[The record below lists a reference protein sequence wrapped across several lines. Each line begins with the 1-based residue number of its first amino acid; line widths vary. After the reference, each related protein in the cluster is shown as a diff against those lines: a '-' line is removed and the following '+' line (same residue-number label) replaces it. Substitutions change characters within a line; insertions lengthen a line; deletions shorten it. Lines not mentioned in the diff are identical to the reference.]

1 MNPEN
6 GPADAVR
13 IGEWLAEPSLNRL
26 SRGDTVVHLRPKAMD
41 VLALLARQPGLV
53 VSRETIIDTV
63 WAKEFIA
70 DSALASAISELRKAL
85 GDDPQNPTYI
95 ETIQKRGYRLMQPVV
110 VGSTGA
116 AIAPP
121 PAAPTAPPRA
131 RSSRVALVAAA
142 AAIVAAASVVGV
154 LGRRQVPAEAVR
166 LAVQPFENLGPA
178 ETAYFAAGI
187 TEEIT
192 AGLAAVPSLH
202 VVVAGM
208 ATGRTAGSDATP
220 SATAGG
226 GASHVLSGSVRWAG
240 SADPAGAVRITPRLV
255 RTRDGATVW
264 SRVYERSVKDVFAVQ
279 SEIAREVALH
289 LDVVLT
295 LDQASGLETA
305 GTSDPEAHDAYL
317 RGLYDASNLESA
329 QDQLRAV
336 RLFEQAAAR
345 DSAYAAPWVALA
357 RTNALVYHF
366 GADRS
371 PQRLA
376 AARQA
381 RDHLAAIGPDRP
393 EALVASAYVAFAEM
407 RVADAA
413 ASIDAAGPGALHP
426 FGRGF
431 RADIARRL
439 GRFEEALELY
449 REWLDASPL
458 RAAYVYEQ
466 MGATAGFLGRW
477 DEADQAY
484 QAAVALDPGRHN
496 VYPAR
501 AHVVL
506 LWKRSLADARAV
518 LDLDPV
524 ESSGYQLCE
533 RWLLA
538 ICERDWSS
546 AVALAAEMPP
556 EGAWT
561 AAQRVPTSLVLAE
574 TYRIAGDAEAA
585 RRAFEA
591 SRVTLEREVEENPE
605 DFRRYG
611 SLGLA
616 YAGLGRRDDAVRSCQ
631 RARAMCPVTRDAVRG
646 AFYLHDLALT
656 HVMTGAL
663 DDAAA
668 TLEELLSGPHH
679 PGLTPVLD
687 LDPRWAPL
695 RSHPAFPRLL
705 ALAGGEPRQT
715 PAASAPL
722 PAAAR

>member
-1 MNPEN
+1 
-6 GPADAVR
+6 VR

-85 GDDPQNPTYI
+85 GDDPQKPTYI
-95 ETIQKRGYRLMQPVV
+95 ETIQKRGYRLMQPVA
-110 VGSTGA
+110 VGPEGA
-116 AIAPP
+116 AIGPP
-121 PAAPTAPPRA
+121 PAAVAALPRA
-131 RSSRVALVAAA
+131 RSPRVAFFAAA

-154 LGRRQVPAEAVR
+154 LGRRHVPAEAVR
-166 LAVQPFENLGPA
+166 LAVRPFENLGPA
-178 ETAYFAAGI
+178 ATAYFAAGI

-192 AGLAAVPSLH
+192 AGLAAVPSLN
-202 VVVAGM
+202 VLVAEE
-208 ATGRTAGSDATP
+208 ATGRAPASEATP
-220 SATAGG
+220 GARAGG
-226 GASHVLSGSVRWAG
+226 GASHVLTGSVRWAG
-240 SADPAGAVRITPRLV
+240 AADPAGTVRITPRLV

-264 SRVYERSVKDVFAVQ
+264 SRVYERSMNDVFAVQ

-295 LDQASGLETA
+295 LDQASALESA

-345 DSAYAAPWVALA
+345 DSAYLAPWVALA

-371 PQRLA
+371 PQRLT

-381 RDHLAAIGPDRP
+381 RDHLAAIAPDRP
-393 EALVASAYVAFAEM
+393 ETLVASAYVAFAEM
-407 RVADAA
+407 RFADAA
-413 ASIDAAGPGALHP
+413 AQLDAAGPGALHP

-439 GRFEEALELY
+439 GRFEEALDMY
-449 REWLDASPL
+449 NEWLDASPL

-484 QAAVALDPGRHN
+484 QAAIALDPGRHTT
-496 VYPAR
+496 YPAR

-518 LDLDPV
+518 LDRDPV
-524 ESSGYQLCE
+524 EDPGYQSCE

-538 ICERDWSS
+538 ICERDWSA
-546 AVALAAEMPP
+546 AVALASAMPA

-561 AAQRVPTSLVLAE
+561 GAQRVPTSLVLAE
-574 TYRIAGDAEAA
+574 TYRIAGDSGAA
-585 RRAFEA
+585 RQAFEA

-605 DFRRYG
+605 DFRRY
-611 SLGLA
+611 SALGIA
-616 YAGLGRRDDAVRSCQ
+616 YAGLGRRDDAVRSCE
-631 RARAMCPVTRDAVRG
+631 RARALCPSNRDAVRG
-646 AFYLHDLALT
+646 AFYLHDLALA

-663 DDAAA
+663 DDAVA

-687 LDPRWAPL
+687 LDPRWEPL

-705 ALAGGEPRQT
+705 ALVGGGPRQT
-715 PAASAPL
+715 PGVSAPS
-722 PAAAR
+722 PATAR